1 MGQTCCSFNDRRG
14 QLVLQIRDDVLL
26 AWRSKLALGYV
37 RDEPDCIP
45 LLVSVFLLYIFTNV
59 L

>member
-26 AWRSKLALGYV
+26 AWRSQLALGYIRV
-37 RDEPDCIP
+37 EPDCIP
-45 LLVSVFLLYIFTNV
+45 LLVSVLLLYIYSNV
-59 L
+59 

>member
-26 AWRSKLALGYV
+26 AWRSQLALGYI
-37 RDEPDCIP
+37 RDEPDCVP
-45 LLVSVFLLYIFTNV
+45 LLVSVFLLYIYADV

>member
-26 AWRSKLALGYV
+26 AWRFQLALGYI
-37 RDEPDCIP
+37 RDEPDGIP
-45 LLVSVFLLYIFTNV
+45 LLVSVFLLYIYADV